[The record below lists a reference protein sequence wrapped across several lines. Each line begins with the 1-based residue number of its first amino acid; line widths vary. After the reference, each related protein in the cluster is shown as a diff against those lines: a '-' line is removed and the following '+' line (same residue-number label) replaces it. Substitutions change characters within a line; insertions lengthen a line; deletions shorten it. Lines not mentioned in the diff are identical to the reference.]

1 MLYYLHIFSFA
12 GSLVMKN
19 VEGEE
24 MIELAGQNLKEIV
37 SSNLFGPV
45 RAFHRTSINALSII
59 YGVLVT
65 LWLCNSRYLWV
76 IVFYSIYISY
86 NEL

>member
-1 MLYYLHIFSFA
+1 
-12 GSLVMKN
+12 MKN

-45 RAFHRTSINALSII
+45 RAFHRTSINALSM
-59 YGVLVT
+59 
-65 LWLCNSRYLWV
+65 
-76 IVFYSIYISY
+76 VF
-86 NEL
+86 